1 MEVIVTKED
10 LLKLKAELMLLSDA
24 EKKQRNIYLS
34 KIAKGEIKDDKGLLT
49 REYGSIDKPW
59 LKYYKEGVNNLE
71 VPNNINIYD
80 YMVEQ
85 NNGHINR
92 IAINYFGRLK
102 TYGDMFEEVEKLTRK
117 YSEFGVK
124 CGDIVSICM
133 PTTPETAMSFY
144 ALNRLG
150 AVCDMIDP
158 RSNPEQLS
166 FYLKESKSKL
176 LIVCENYLSILGDTI
191 NEHLKSGELNYAISL
206 PITPSAPLMIK
217 LLVDYKVNEK
227 NKGIKLDKRVIRW
240 QEFLKIKGNDYYVEA
255 LHPLD
260 DAIIVHSSGTTST
273 PKGIVLSNQNINA
286 IALQY
291 KNTPLKTDPG
301 SKFLSVIPAF
311 ASFGMVTSINLPFYL
326 QMENIMMPKVDE
338 DLFCKAFKKNKINFC
353 LTVPGNFLAL
363 VRSKQKYD
371 LSGLYGPGAGGYS
384 MDSTKEEEINNGLK
398 KRGAPVPMLMGWGM
412 SEAAS
417 TICLEVPECAKTLS
431 SGIPLPLNTVGIFV
445 PDTDEE
451 LPFGMEG
458 EICVSGPT
466 IMQRYLNNPEKTSKM
481 KKIHSDGT
489 LWLHSGDIGYM
500 DHDGRVYPIDRCER
514 MIIKGIDG
522 FKMFPQ
528 KIEDV
533 IGMSPYVEECVVV
546 GKNTYEKG
554 IVAKAWIVL
563 KEEYKNNI
571 DEAKDDILMKCQEK
585 LSERQIP
592 DLCEFIDKI
601 PFTPLGKPDY
611 KGLEM
616 QEASDEIVLNNIN
629 KKNKTKI
636 KSMI

>member
-1 MEVIVTKED
+1 MTKEE
-10 LLKLKAELMLLSDA
+10 LLNLKEEIMNLSYD
-24 EKKQRNIYLS
+24 EKKKRNIELS
-34 KIAKGEIKDDKGLLT
+34 KMAKGEIECHTTG
-49 REYGSIDKPW
+49 YGSIDKPW
-59 LKYYKEGVNNLE
+59 LKYYREGVNNLD
-71 VPNNINIYD
+71 VPSDTNIYSF
-80 YMVEQ
+80 MEKE
-85 NNGHINR
+85 NKEHIDR
-92 IAINYFGRLK
+92 IAINYFGRVM

-117 YSEFGVK
+117 YSALGVK

-158 RSNPEQLS
+158 RSVSAQLDY
-166 FYLKESKSKL
+166 YLGENNSKL
-176 LIVCENYLSILGDTI
+176 LIVCENYLSALREAI
-191 NEHLKSGELNYAISL
+191 NKHVATGNLRKVISL
-206 PITPSAPLMIK
+206 PITPSAPLVIK
-217 LLVDYKVNEK
+217 LVVDYKVNKK
-227 NKGIKLDKRVIRW
+227 NKYEKWPLNTIRW
-240 QEFLKIKGNDYYVEA
+240 DEFMKLEGNPDYVEM
-255 LHPLD
+255 LHPND

-273 PKGIVLSNQNINA
+273 PKGIVLSNKNINA

-291 KNTPLKTDPG
+291 KNTTLKTDPG

-326 QMENIMMPKVDE
+326 QMENIMMPMVNA

-363 VRSKQKYD
+363 SRSKEKYD
-371 LSGLYGPGAGGYS
+371 LTGLYGPGAGGYS
-384 MDSTKEEEINNGLK
+384 LDSTKEEEINSYLK
-398 KRGAPVPMLMGWGM
+398 ENNAPVPMLMGWGM

-431 SGIPLPLNTVGIFV
+431 SGIPLPLNTVGIFKLG
-445 PDTDEE
+445 TDEE
-451 LPFGMEG
+451 LEYGEEG

-466 IMQRYLNNPEKTSKM
+466 IMQRYLNNPEKTDKI

-500 DHDGRVYPIDRCER
+500 DSDGRVYPIDRSER

-533 IGMSPYVEECVVV
+533 IGSSHYVEECVVV
-546 GKNTYEKG
+546 GKNTHEKG
-554 IVAKAWIVL
+554 VVGKAWVTL
-563 KEEYKNNI
+563 KEEYKDNFN
-571 DEAKDDILMKCQEK
+571 EALEDIKEICKAK

-592 DLCEFIDKI
+592 DLLEFIEKI
-601 PFTPLGKPDY
+601 PYTPLGKPDY
-611 KGLEM
+611 KTLEV
-616 QEASDEIVLNNIN
+616 QNEENEILLTE
-629 KKNKTKI
+629 KQKTLSKR
-636 KSMI
+636 K